1 MIRCCVHVLAA
12 CFVAAFST
20 GPVGAREAVRQSFT
34 GHTKADQAFA
44 LLDVARSQG
53 SAVRADPAVNPLE
66 QRGVLDEALWSP
78 ASIPAST
85 VVPGPD
91 RTCGVTGV
99 SQQNGHSRIVRIRRA
114 GLLPIVAWVACAEG
128 VPTALLDAL
137 IIQESRYNSSAVSL
151 RGAIGLT
158 QLMPGTARAMG
169 IVNPWS
175 ALQNLKGGAR
185 YLKQQL
191 DAFGR
196 YDLALAAYNAGPGQV
211 RRYKGVPP
219 FRETR
224 DYVHSVLGIL
234 LEGRTPAA
242 RTPAEAKRPA
252 TKAKQAELMSFSGAG
267 ERMFENVR

>member
-1 MIRCCVHVLAA
+1 MV
-12 CFVAAFST
+12 
-20 GPVGAREAVRQSFT
+20 E
-34 GHTKADQAFA
+34 D
-44 LLDVARSQG
+44 
-53 SAVRADPAVNPLE
+53 
-66 QRGVLDEALWSP
+66 ALWSP
-78 ASIPAST
+78 SPFRTSALA
-85 VVPGPD
+85 PGSD
-91 RTCGVTGV
+91 RACGLAGI

-114 GLLPIVAWVACAEG
+114 RLLPIVASIACAEG

-137 IIQESRYNSSAVSL
+137 IIQESRYNSAAVSL
-151 RGAIGLT
+151 RGAMGLT

-224 DYVHSVLGIL
+224 DYVRSVLGIL
-234 LEGRTPAA
+234 LEGRARAA
-242 RTPAEAKRPA
+242 
-252 TKAKQAELMSFSGAG
+252 LSFSGAKRPMTTVKRVELKTFSG
-267 ERMFENVR
+267 RPVTSTRK